1 VRDSATLYTF
11 NRVRTSV
18 PSLDTILPV
27 RITANQVTLLRL
39 VLLPLPVALVY
50 RESRGF
56 MLAALGVY
64 ILLGLTD
71 VLDGYLARKH
81 GSTALG
87 ALLDPVVDK
96 IFLVAGFVP
105 LADFQ
110 IMPTTLV
117 FILFIREL
125 GVTALRSIALE
136 EGFSFKTS
144 SIAKLKTTIQMAGAG
159 FILLIWLFPADATIR
174 AILLVAFAG
183 FAVPAIAAA
192 ARGRRPGWMA
202 WSSAACG
209 ATILAI
215 RWVLPQQPAIFALMS
230 GIVAIT
236 LYSGA
241 EYAWEMRGVLR
252 ARFVRSP
259 IEAVRLL
266 GLSLAVPV
274 FYLPALDRQD
284 DPTFAI
290 LGLLAAEFAEGGLDN
305 SLVQMGY
312 ARSSGPDL
320 IRSGI
325 QAGCGAIVLWAL
337 LSGAAPRI
345 ALAATL
351 FALGVTLGDLGR
363 RAFRHREDFESAA
376 AVTRPIP

>member
-1 VRDSATLYTF
+1 M
-11 NRVRTSV
+11 
-18 PSLDTILPV
+18 

-50 RESRGF
+50 RNSHAF
-56 MLAALGVY
+56 WLAALAIY
-64 ILLGLTD
+64 IVLGLTD
-71 VLDGYLARKH
+71 ALDGYLARKH
-81 GSTALG
+81 GPTTLG

-136 EGFSFKTS
+136 EGFSFRTS
-144 SIAKLKTTIQMAGAG
+144 AIAKLKTTIQMAGAG
-159 FILLIWLFPADATIR
+159 FILLIWLFPADGTILS
-174 AILLVAFAG
+174 ILSVAALG
-183 FAVPAIAAA
+183 FSFPAVVAL
-192 ARGRRPGWMA
+192 ARGRKPRWMA

-209 ATILAI
+209 AAILVT
-215 RWVLPQQPAIFALMS
+215 RFLLSPKPAIFALMS

-241 EYAWEMRGVLR
+241 EYVWEMRSVLKE
-252 ARFVRSP
+252 RFVRSP
-259 IEAVRLL
+259 IEAVRIL

-274 FYLPALDRQD
+274 FYLSALDRPD

-290 LGLLAAEFAEGGLDN
+290 LGLLAVEFAQGGLDN
-305 SLVQMGY
+305 SLVQMGHP
-312 ARSSGPDL
+312 RSAAADL
-320 IRSGI
+320 FRSGV
-325 QAGCGAIVLWAL
+325 QATCGVILLWAL
-337 LSGAAPRI
+337 FSGASPRI
-345 ALAATL
+345 ALTATV
-351 FALGVTLGDLGR
+351 FALGLTLGDLAM
-363 RAFRHREDFESAA
+363 RAFRHRADFLAGA
-376 AVTRPIP
+376 TATPPIP

>member
-1 VRDSATLYTF
+1 M
-11 NRVRTSV
+11 
-18 PSLDTILPV
+18 

-50 RESRGF
+50 RNTHAF
-56 MLAALGVY
+56 MLGALAIY

-125 GVTALRSIALE
+125 AVTALRSIALQ

-159 FILLIWLFPADATIR
+159 FILIIWLFPEDGTIR
-174 AILLVAFAG
+174 SILMVATAAFC
-183 FAVPAIAAA
+183 VPAIAAF

-202 WSSAACG
+202 WSSAVCG
-209 ATILAI
+209 ATILAM
-215 RWVLPQQPAIFALMS
+215 RWALPQKQAIFALMS
-230 GIVAIT
+230 MIVAIT

-241 EYAWEMRGVLR
+241 EYVWGMRRVLR
-252 ARFVRSP
+252 SRFRRSP
-259 IEAVRLL
+259 VEAARLA

-274 FYLPALDRQD
+274 FFLPALDRTD

-290 LGLLAAEFAEGGLDN
+290 LALLAAEFAAGGLDN

-312 ARSSGPDL
+312 ARGAGPDL
-320 IRSGI
+320 FRSGV
-325 QAGCGAIVLWAL
+325 QASCGAVLLWAL
-337 LSGAAPRI
+337 LSGAVPRI

-351 FALGVTLGDLGR
+351 FALGVTLGDLGVR
-363 RAFRHREDFESAA
+363 FWRHRGDFRSGGIALGS
-376 AVTRPIP
+376 IP

>member
-1 VRDSATLYTF
+1 M
-11 NRVRTSV
+11 
-18 PSLDTILPV
+18 

-50 RESRGF
+50 RNTHVF
-56 MLAALGVY
+56 MLGALGIY

-125 GVTALRSIALE
+125 AVTALRSIALE

-144 SIAKLKTTIQMAGAG
+144 SIAKLKTTVQMAGAG

-174 AILLVAFAG
+174 SILLVAATG
-183 FAVPAIAAA
+183 FSVPAVVAAT
-192 ARGRRPGWMA
+192 RGRRPGWMA

-209 ATILAI
+209 AAILLT
-215 RWVLPQQPAIFALMS
+215 RWVLPQKQAIFALMA

-241 EYAWEMRGVLR
+241 EYVWGMRGVLR
-252 ARFVRSP
+252 SRFVRSP
-259 IEAVRLL
+259 IEAVRLC

-274 FYLPALDRQD
+274 FYLPALDRPD

-290 LGLLAAEFAEGGLDN
+290 LGLLAAEFAHGGLDN
-305 SLVQMGY
+305 SLVQLGY
-312 ARSSGPDL
+312 PRGAGPDL
-320 IRSGI
+320 VRSGI
-325 QAGCGAIVLWAL
+325 QAGCGVILLWAL
-337 LSGAAPRI
+337 LSGAGPKI

-351 FALGVTLGDLGR
+351 FALGVTLGDLAVR
-363 RAFRHREDFESAA
+363 FFRHRLDFRLGA
-376 AVTRPIP
+376 TPTPPIP

>member
-1 VRDSATLYTF
+1 M
-11 NRVRTSV
+11 
-18 PSLDTILPV
+18 

-39 VLLPLPVALVY
+39 VLLPLPVALIY
-50 RESRGF
+50 RNSHAY
-56 MLAALGVY
+56 MLGALGIY
-64 ILLGLTD
+64 IVLGLTD

-125 GVTALRSIALE
+125 AVTALRSIALE

-144 SIAKLKTTIQMAGAG
+144 AIAKLKTTVQMAGAG
-159 FILLIWLFPADATIR
+159 FILLIWLFPADRTIR
-174 AILLVAFAG
+174 SILLVAAAG
-183 FAVPAIAAA
+183 FSVPVLVAL

-209 ATILAI
+209 TTILAT
-215 RWVLPQQPAIFALMS
+215 RWVLPPKQAIFALMA

-241 EYAWEMRGVLR
+241 EYVWEMRGVLR

-259 IEAVRLL
+259 IEAVRFL

-274 FYLPALDRQD
+274 FYLPALDRPD

-290 LGLLAAEFAEGGLDN
+290 LGLLAAEFAQGGLDN

-312 ARSSGPDL
+312 ARSAGPDL
-320 IRSGI
+320 VRSGI
-325 QAGCGAIVLWAL
+325 QAACGVILLWAL
-337 LSGAAPRI
+337 LSGAGPRI

-351 FALGVTLGDLGR
+351 FALGVTLGDLAR
-363 RAFRHREDFESAA
+363 RGFKHRLDFQAGA
-376 AVTRPIP
+376 TATPPIP

>member
-1 VRDSATLYTF
+1 
-11 NRVRTSV
+11 
-18 PSLDTILPV
+18 V
-27 RITANQVTLLRL
+27 RITANQVTLARL
-39 VLLPLPVALVY
+39 VLLPLPVALIY
-50 RESRGF
+50 RNTHAF
-56 MLAALGVY
+56 MLGALAIY

-144 SIAKLKTTIQMAGAG
+144 SIAKLKTTVQMAGAG
-159 FILLIWLFPADATIR
+159 FILILWLFPEDGTIR
-174 AILLVAFAG
+174 PILAVALAACLVPVVVAFL
-183 FAVPAIAAA
+183 
-192 ARGRRPGWMA
+192 RGRRPGWMA
-202 WSSAACG
+202 WSSAGLG
-209 ATILAI
+209 AMILAI
-215 RWVLPQQPAIFALMS
+215 RWEMPQKSAILALMTA
-230 GIVAIT
+230 IVAIT

-241 EYAWEMRGVLR
+241 EALR
-252 ARFVRSP
+252 LA
-259 IEAVRLL
+259 A
-266 GLSLAVPV
+266 LSLAVPV
-274 FYLPALDRQD
+274 FYLPALDRSD

-290 LGLLAAEFAEGGLDN
+290 LALLAAEFAGGGLDN

-312 ARSSGPDL
+312 ARSAGPDL
-320 IRSGI
+320 VRSGI
-325 QAGCGAIVLWAL
+325 QTICGAVVIWAL
-337 LSGAAPRI
+337 FAGARPRL
-345 ALAATL
+345 ALEATL
-351 FALGVTLGDLGR
+351 FALGVTLGDLGLR
-363 RAFRHREDFESAA
+363 FWRHRGDFRSG
-376 AVTRPIP
+376 VTSIRPIP

>member
-1 VRDSATLYTF
+1 
-11 NRVRTSV
+11 
-18 PSLDTILPV
+18 V

-50 RESRGF
+50 QNTHVC
-56 MLAALGVY
+56 MLAALAIY
-64 ILLGLTD
+64 IVLGLTD
-71 VLDGYLARKH
+71 VLDGYLARRY
-81 GSTALG
+81 GSTPLG

-117 FILFIREL
+117 LVLFIREL

-136 EGFSFKTS
+136 EGFSFRTS
-144 SIAKLKTTIQMAGAG
+144 SIAKLKTTVQMAGAG
-159 FILLIWLFPADATIR
+159 FILIIWLFPADGTIR
-174 AILLVAFAG
+174 WILSVATAG
-183 FAVPAIAAA
+183 FAAPVVVAVLS
-192 ARGRRPGWMA
+192 GRRPGCMA
-202 WSSAACG
+202 WSSASCG
-209 ATILAI
+209 AAILVT
-215 RWVLPQQPAIFALMS
+215 RWLLPPEPAIVVLMA

-241 EYAWEMRGVLR
+241 EYAWGMREVLR
-252 ARFVRSP
+252 RRFRRSP
-259 IEAVRLL
+259 AEAVRLI

-274 FYLPALDRQD
+274 FYLPALDRPD

-290 LGLLAAEFAEGGLDN
+290 LGLLAAEFAQGGLDN

-320 IRSGI
+320 LRSGV
-325 QAGCGAIVLWAL
+325 QTACGVVLLWAL
-337 LSGAAPRI
+337 LSGAGPRI
-345 ALAATL
+345 ALTATL
-351 FALGVTLGDLGR
+351 FALGMTLGDLGMR
-363 RAFRHREDFESAA
+363 FWRHRFDFKAG
-376 AVTRPIP
+376 VTATPVVP

>member
-1 VRDSATLYTF
+1 M
-11 NRVRTSV
+11 
-18 PSLDTILPV
+18 

-39 VLLPLPVALVY
+39 VLLPLPVALIY
-50 RESRGF
+50 RNSHAY
-56 MLAALGVY
+56 MLGALGIY
-64 ILLGLTD
+64 IVLGLTD

-125 GVTALRSIALE
+125 AVTALRSIALE

-144 SIAKLKTTIQMAGAG
+144 AIAKLKTTVQMAGAG
-159 FILLIWLFPADATIR
+159 FILLIWLFPADRTIR
-174 AILLVAFAG
+174 SILLVAAVG
-183 FAVPAIAAA
+183 FSVPALVAL

-209 ATILAI
+209 TTILAT
-215 RWVLPQQPAIFALMS
+215 RWVLPPKQAIFALMA

-241 EYAWEMRGVLR
+241 EYVWEMRGVLR

-259 IEAVRLL
+259 IEAVRFL

-274 FYLPALDRQD
+274 FYLPALDRPD

-290 LGLLAAEFAEGGLDN
+290 LGLLAAEFAQGGLDN

-312 ARSSGPDL
+312 ARSAGPDL
-320 IRSGI
+320 VRSGI
-325 QAGCGAIVLWAL
+325 QAACGVILLWAL
-337 LSGAAPRI
+337 LSGAGPRI

-351 FALGVTLGDLGR
+351 FALGVTLGDLAR
-363 RAFRHREDFESAA
+363 RGFKHRLDFQAGA
-376 AVTRPIP
+376 TATPPIP

>member
-1 VRDSATLYTF
+1 
-11 NRVRTSV
+11 
-18 PSLDTILPV
+18 V

-50 RESRGF
+50 RNTHAF
-56 MLAALGVY
+56 MLGALAIY

-81 GSTALG
+81 GATALG

-125 GVTALRSIALE
+125 AVTALRSIALE
-136 EGFSFKTS
+136 EGFSFRTS
-144 SIAKLKTTIQMAGAG
+144 SIAKLKTTVQMAGAG
-159 FILLIWLFPADATIR
+159 FILILWLFPADATIR
-174 AILLVAFAG
+174 WILAVAMAG
-183 FAVPAIAAA
+183 FCVPVVVAVL
-192 ARGRRPGWMA
+192 RGRRPGWMA
-202 WSSAACG
+202 WSSAVSG
-209 ATILAI
+209 AAILAT
-215 RWVLPQQPAIFALMS
+215 RWALPPKPAIFALMA

-241 EYAWEMRGVLR
+241 EYAWGMRGVLR
-252 ARFVRSP
+252 SRFVRSP
-259 IEAVRLL
+259 LEAVRLL

-274 FYLPALDRQD
+274 FYLPALDRVD

-290 LGLLAAEFAEGGLDN
+290 LALLAAEFAAGGLDN
-305 SLVQMGY
+305 SLVQMAY
-312 ARSSGPDL
+312 ARSAGPDL
-320 IRSGI
+320 VRSGV
-325 QAGCGAIVLWAL
+325 QAACGAVLLWAL
-337 LSGAAPRI
+337 LSGAGPKI

-351 FALGVTLGDLGR
+351 FALGVTLGDLGMR
-363 RAFRHREDFESAA
+363 FWRHRFDFKTGAA
-376 AVTRPIP
+376 AD